1 MDQAQENT
9 IEAIEK
15 QLTERNM
22 ERTSIINYAALL
34 DRISEYARK
43 AGRVTTRPV
52 LLLFY
57 VLKSKETPWKDK
69 MLIFSTLSYL
79 VLPIDI
85 LDAKRWP
92 IIGWVDEI
100 ASLAV
105 TYKKVCKNITPEIEI
120 TVDDI
125 LDRWFPEYTPYELI
139 SD

>member
-1 MDQAQENT
+1 MTA
-9 IEAIEK
+9 
-15 QLTERNM
+15 
-22 ERTSIINYAALL
+22 
-34 DRISEYARK
+34 
-43 AGRVTTRPV
+43 RPV
-52 LLLFY
+52 LLLYF
-57 VLKSKETPWKDK
+57 VMKSDSTPWKDK

-105 TYKKVCKNITPEIEI
+105 TYKKVRKNITPEIEI
-120 TVDDI
+120 KVDDI